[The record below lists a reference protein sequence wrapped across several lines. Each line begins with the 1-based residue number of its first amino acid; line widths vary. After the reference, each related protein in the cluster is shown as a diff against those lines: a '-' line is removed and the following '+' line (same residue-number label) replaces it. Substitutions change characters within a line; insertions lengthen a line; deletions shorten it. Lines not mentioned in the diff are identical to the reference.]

1 MGVQDGSYARC
12 LPGARGSETAVTHT
26 GVKSDGSRADD
37 RNAVGKPLTVILA
50 SVGVLAA
57 LAAAAYAGLRLGG
70 ENDAPGPDTR
80 ATADPAKQAADT
92 ETERETET
100 AGPEGLREAALS
112 LVPAIASEPP
122 SEDDLAEKDCTA
134 GVDERP
140 PPCIHFFFP
149 TQGVTLAERERAVHE
164 NAVRNGWRPWRRK
177 GLSEGFTWL
186 RRGPYRAR
194 LALNP
199 DHPNGFVDRLPALN
213 EIMVFDLSRQ
223 PPPEPP
229 PDPSGWSAE
238 KRAFVARANAICA
251 RVNRDVKP
259 LEMRGAKR
267 DRDVLRLAGIWGD
280 ATDDVAALEPPAG
293 DERAVAKIVVE
304 FRRFERVLRILA
316 RVEGEMTLAAVV
328 ATFEQAKRA
337 HKAAFRYGISGCS
350 ELR

>member
-1 MGVQDGSYARC
+1 
-12 LPGARGSETAVTHT
+12 LGADEKEAV
-26 GVKSDGSRADD
+26 R
-37 RNAVGKPLTVILA
+37 KPF
-50 SVGVLAA
+50 VLVVVAAGIVAA

-70 ENDAPGPDTR
+70 EGVAPRPDAR
-80 ATADPAKQAADT
+80 AAADPAKQAAEPEP
-92 ETERETET
+92 ETT
-100 AGPEGLREAALS
+100 GPEGLREAALS
-112 LVPAIASEPP
+112 LVPPMASERP
-122 SEDDLAEKDCTA
+122 SDEDLAEKDCTA
-134 GVDERP
+134 GVEERP

-149 TQGVTLAERERAVHE
+149 THGVTLAERERAVNE
-164 NAVRNGWRPWRRK
+164 NAAQSGWKPWRRK
-177 GLSEGFTWL
+177 GLSDGFMWL

-199 DHPNGFVDRLPALN
+199 DLPEDFVDRIPALN

-259 LEMRGAKR
+259 LEMRGGKR
-267 DRDVLRLAGIWGD
+267 DGDVLRLADIWGD

-293 DERAVAKIVVE
+293 DERAVEKILLE
-304 FRRFERVLRILA
+304 FHRFERVLRILA
-316 RVEGEMTLAAVV
+316 RVEGEMTLAAAV